1 MTREEVIKKAAEQF
15 ADREHGAMR
24 DVSVFNLLQY
34 AFKCGAEWA
43 DDNYLAQVWHPAT
56 EEPQGDE
63 WEVLC
68 EADGCYLTTDPLTL
82 AWKVGQ
88 YWEKYVRVN
97 SVKRWLYISDLLPKG
112 NVPSTK

>member
-1 MTREEVIKKAAEQF
+1 MTPKTINISYTAEDGSTHSREYT
-15 ADREHGAMR
+15 D
-24 DVSVFNLLQY
+24 
-34 AFKCGAEWA
+34 
-43 DDNYLAQVWHPAT
+43 LAQVWHPAS
-56 EEPQGDE
+56 EQPQGDE

-88 YWEKYVRVN
+88 SWEKYVRVN

-112 NVPSTK
+112 NVPSNVPSK